1 MTNERA
7 SVVFVDVDTS
17 EQQEQELG
25 NTERIE
31 TRWITRAEAQIIL
44 QSENIA
50 GRTQLLLL
58 QWLAEGAS

>member
-17 EQQEQELG
+17 EQRDQELG
-25 NTERIE
+25 DTERIKAYWVSRSE
-31 TRWITRAEAQIIL
+31 AEILL

-58 QWLAEGAS
+58 QWLAGRVS

>member
-25 NTERIE
+25 DTEHIE

-58 QWLAEGAS
+58 QWLAEGTS